1 MNARY
6 PVLATVLLGGLLS
19 VPAFATTTAAHFQT
33 NAALA
38 LELPVPA
45 KIVSPI
51 DLPRTFQRVT
61 VMVSLVIDET
71 GQPRDIRIV
80 SARDRALTRSL
91 VSAIAQWQFT
101 PARRNGAPVS
111 VKAILPLEVIEA

>member
-1 MNARY
+1 MNTRNL
-6 PVLATVLLGGLLS
+6 VLATALLGGLLS

-33 NAALA
+33 NAALP

-45 KIVSPI
+45 KIVSPV

-101 PARRNGAPVS
+101 PARRNGTPVS
-111 VKAILPLEVIEA
+111 VKALLPLEVIEA

>member
-1 MNARY
+1 MNTKY
-6 PVLATVLLGGLLS
+6 PVLATALLGGLLS

-33 NAALA
+33 NAALP

-45 KIVSPI
+45 KIVSPT

-71 GQPRDIRIV
+71 GQPRDIHIV
-80 SARDRALTRSL
+80 SARERALT
-91 VSAIAQWQFT
+91 
-101 PARRNGAPVS
+101 
-111 VKAILPLEVIEA
+111 